1 LEYSFLIRYNKK
13 YSELRK
19 TIRKQ
24 KMSTPNE
31 ENNEQP
37 VQGRIRKEN
46 ELRILK
52 AAEKVFADNGFRGS
66 TTSAIAEEAGLPKAN
81 IHYYF
86 GTKADLYRTVVD
98 DIVKLWLSSFR
109 EITMED
115 DPASTLADYIRAKM
129 ELSKNRPEA
138 SRVFAN
144 ELIRGAP
151 RIKTYLSGE
160 LKEWV
165 EYKAKIL
172 DTWIEQGK
180 MAPVDSTRLIFHIW
194 AMTQTW
200 ADFGVQ
206 WSAILGNEDGLTQ
219 DDFDTATDAIIS
231 TVLRNCGL
239 MPLPPRKTDHSIL
252 PSN

>member
-1 LEYSFLIRYNKK
+1 MTSNDN
-13 YSELRK
+13 
-19 TIRKQ
+19 
-24 KMSTPNE
+24 STN
-31 ENNEQP
+31 
-37 VQGRIRKEN
+37 QGRIRQEN
-46 ELRILK
+46 EKRILE
-52 AAEKVFADNGFRGS
+52 AAEKVFSENGFRGA
-66 TTSAIAEEAGLPKAN
+66 TTAAVAEQAGLPKAN

-86 GTKADLYRTVVD
+86 GTKEKLYRTVID
-98 DIVKLWLSSFR
+98 DIVELWLSSFR
-109 EITMED
+109 EITEDD

-151 RIKTYLSGE
+151 RISEYLSGD

-165 EYKAKIL
+165 DRKSAIL

-180 MAPVDSTRLIFHIW
+180 MAPLDSTKLIFHIW

-200 ADFGVQ
+200 ADFEVQ
-206 WSAILGNEDGLTQ
+206 WSAVLGKPKGLT
-219 DDFDTATDAIIS
+219 DADFEDATNAIIT

-239 MPLPPRKTDHSIL
+239 IPVPPRKTQTDLHIAM
-252 PSN
+252 